1 MGRLLGNGRFAK
13 TVAEPLNAT
22 THVVHRFLGA
32 GVEGV

>member
-1 MGRLLGNGRFAK
+1 MKLLGDACL
-13 TVAEPLNAT
+13 TEAVAEFLNAT